1 MKTEM
6 KILSLLLVLALLL
19 PCLFACDPEVSE
31 SSAPSDAS
39 DVSENGSTPEESK
52 PEEPNGAELYK
63 AAREKFEALK
73 NFGITREYTS
83 TAVAG
88 AETVAE
94 SGEVEESYVSYGEEG
109 MRSLVKTKYT
119 NGADRTVEFTMIDVD
134 DKSYL
139 TYGDNKFFSENGL
152 SETNF
157 IILDETLYSDIT
169 VTVGENDTVIKF
181 ANASKV
187 EESVADEYSKL
198 ISAEGEAVLD
208 KEGNL
213 VSCSYKTE
221 YKVMGVNNKFEH
233 KLTVTPY
240 DEKTLPEIK
249 APDDADD
256 YKKITDITAP
266 LWFEDA
272 MYELE
277 NLNVFTYSSTS
288 TILVAAAGYGQDSNT
303 KLDYFDYDGKFY
315 GKNKYSMDVYFNG
328 QYQSSS
334 TEQTLADGKYT
345 LSFNG
350 KDAGEQKYNDKQIE
364 GFKGNIFSSII
375 YCAPELTY
383 AEDFTV
389 SYDNG
394 YVTIRIKGNEEY
406 DKLIRKEICNYVLSG
421 DPEILDNS
429 ASSYRTDE
437 LEFVIT
443 VDTVSNLP
451 VAYNIDYKGYH
462 KIEGREYELSLEL
475 VSSFN
480 PGSPDAYYNVTEEH
494 HPDFDEAPEKEEEAK
509 PLFYKVTGA
518 NGETLWLL
526 GTIHIGDNRTA
537 YLPKEIYDAF
547 DSADAVAFEIDMK
560 EHERRMEEDDKYI
573 ERAYKAMLY
582 TNGRTELKDKI
593 SEELNEKTENLLSIL
608 GLGAYGEY
616 TSAMSKI
623 FKPVTARTYI
633 TATYDAHSLA
643 YDSDKGV
650 DYRLM
655 ERADNADKKVYGI
668 EKLGREFDMYNKM
681 SDELMEFM
689 LKMYVEVER
698 VEYVSEAIDMY
709 EKWCKGDYEAL
720 YAMVNATVMEGLD
733 KEELTEEDMKLY
745 EEYDNMLTTERDA
758 LMLDTIK
765 GYLESEETVFVAVGL
780 AHLLDSETGL
790 VKTLAEAGYTVE
802 LVEYAA

>member
-1 MKTEM
+1 M

-31 SSAPSDAS
+31 SSVAS
-39 DVSENGSTPEESK
+39 DVSENSSTSEESK

-63 AAREKFEALK
+63 TARERFGALK
-73 NFGITREYTS
+73 NFGVKREYTS
-83 TAVAG
+83 NVVAG

-94 SGEVEESYVSYGEEG
+94 SGEVEESYLSYGEEG
-109 MRSLVKTKYT
+109 MSSLVKTKYT

-134 DKSYL
+134 NKSYL
-139 TYGDNKFFSENGL
+139 TYGENKFFAENGL
-152 SETNF
+152 FETTF
-157 IILDETLYSDIT
+157 ILLDETLYSDIT
-169 VTVGENDTVIKF
+169 VTVNDNNTVIKF

-208 KEGNL
+208 NEGNL

-221 YKVMGVNNKFEH
+221 YKVMGINNKFEH

-240 DEKTLPEIK
+240 DEKSLPEIK
-249 APDDADD
+249 APEDADD

-277 NLNVFTYSSTS
+277 NLNVFTYSST
-288 TILVAAAGYGQDSNT
+288 TAILVAAAGWAQDT
-303 KLDYFDYDGKFY
+303 KTTLDYFDYDGKFY
-315 GKNKYSMDVYFNG
+315 GKNKYSMDMYFNG
-328 QYQSSS
+328 ENQSGS

-350 KDAGEQKYNDKQIE
+350 EDMGEQKYNDKQIE

-375 YCAPELTY
+375 YCAPELIH

-406 DKLIRKEICNYVLSG
+406 DELVRGEICNYVLSG

-429 ASSYRTDE
+429 ASSYRTEE

-462 KIEGREYELSLEL
+462 KIDGREYELSFEL
-475 VSSFN
+475 LSSFN
-480 PGSPDAYYNVTEEH
+480 PGDTIAYYNVTEEH
-494 HPDFDEAPEKEEEAK
+494 HPDFDEAPEKEDEPK

-526 GTIHIGDNRTA
+526 GTIHVGDNRTA

-560 EHERRMEEDDKYI
+560 EHERRMEEDKKYI
-573 ERAYKAMLY
+573 ERAYKAMFY
-582 TNGRTELKDKI
+582 TDGRTELKDKI

-616 TSAMSKI
+616 TSAMSEM
-623 FKPVTARTYI
+623 FKPITAGSYISETYI
-633 TATYDAHSLA
+633 AHALVL
-643 YDSDKGV
+643 DSDKGV
-650 DYRLM
+650 DYRLI
-655 ERADNADKKVYGI
+655 ERADDADKKVYGI

-689 LKMYVEVER
+689 LKSYVEVER

-720 YAMVNATVMEGLD
+720 YAMVNETVMEGLD
-733 KEELTEEDMKLY
+733 KEELTEEEIKLY

-758 LMLDTIK
+758 LMLDTVK

-780 AHLLDSETGL
+780 AHLLDNETGL